1 MNYQNSELQL
11 EDKMK
16 SNLVGLTA
24 SKLEDRLQSL
34 LSLESSHLF
43 MGNKYQTIRIAEQIV
58 CLSILNN

>member
-1 MNYQNSELQL
+1 MNYQSSELQL

-34 LSLESSHLF
+34 LSHLF

>member
-16 SNLVGLTA
+16 SNWVGLTA
-24 SKLEDRLQSL
+24 SILEDRLQSL

-43 MGNKYQTIRIAEQIV
+43 MGTKYQTIRITEQIV